1 MKVKKIP
8 QRSCIGC
15 GTKKDKKDLIR
26 IVRTPDGDIVLDRTG
41 KKAGRGAY
49 VCDDPSCI
57 QKAFASKSLEKI
69 MKTDEQLY
77 FALGLA
83 QKAGKT
89 ASGDMAVSEA
99 LKKGMGCYAVL
110 AEDAAPRTVEK
121 VVALC
126 KETHVPFTKRLTAAR
141 LGQALGK
148 APRAA
153 VVLLDKNF
161 MKMMI

>member
-1 MKVKKIP
+1 MNSSILLWALPKGRKDRIWRYGR
-8 QRSCIGC
+8 QRS
-15 GTKKDKKDLIR
+15 
-26 IVRTPDGDIVLDRTG
+26 P
-41 KKAGRGAY
+41 
-49 VCDDPSCI
+49 
-57 QKAFASKSLEKI
+57 E
-69 MKTDEQLY
+69 
-77 FALGLA
+77 
-83 QKAGKT
+83 
-89 ASGDMAVSEA
+89 
-99 LKKGMGCYAVL
+99 KGMGCYAVL

-161 MKMMI
+161 MK

>member
-57 QKAFASKSLEKI
+57 QKPLLQRAWNGLL
-69 MKTDEQLY
+69 TYLY
-77 FALGLA
+77 
-83 QKAGKT
+83 
-89 ASGDMAVSEA
+89 
-99 LKKGMGCYAVL
+99 
-110 AEDAAPRTVEK
+110 PRN
-121 VVALC
+121 
-126 KETHVPFTKRLTAAR
+126 AR
-141 LGQALGK
+141 M
-148 APRAA
+148 PC
-153 VVLLDKNF
+153 
-161 MKMMI
+161 